1 MEGQD
6 RVVLCGANSYE
17 QKYYFNQ
24 DFSSLPEGIQKEL
37 HIMCVLFTEDVGGVL
52 TLEFDE
58 KGNLEFKVSVDDND
72 YLFDEIGS
80 ALKIKELQ
88 RTKEELLQS
97 LQLYYRVFFMGEEL
111 EE

>member
-1 MEGQD
+1 MTSEEGD
-6 RVVLCGANSYE
+6 
-17 QKYYFNQ
+17 
-24 DFSSLPEGIQKEL
+24 P
-37 HIMCVLFTEDVGGVL
+37 M
-52 TLEFDE
+52 
-58 KGNLEFKVSVDDND
+58 
-72 YLFDEIGS
+72 FDEIGS

>member
-1 MEGQD
+1 MYED
-6 RVVLCGANSYE
+6 KIVLCGANSYE
-17 QKYYFNQ
+17 EKYYLNP
-24 DFSSLPEGIQKEL
+24 DFDNLPD
-37 HIMCVLFTEDVGGVL
+37 HIKVLYVHDVGGIL
-52 TLEFDE
+52 TLVYEEDGSLCFEVTSEEGDPM
-58 KGNLEFKVSVDDND
+58 
-72 YLFDEIGS
+72 FDEIGS